1 MDRGV
6 LERLL
11 LKTLTHIIITPLE
24 RSVCCAGLVYRDLQ
38 PSVSVMTQSSAQR
51 RWAASSL
58 HINRSEGR
66 TERGETKER
75 RMETKASVSCWHPRG
90 LWREGEKVEEGN
102 KRKGGGGRRREI
114 KRPVG
119 REYNGSFVAGC
130 LSCDGCSSECW
141 DTGSPVRKNER
152 DESATGHSHSRPR
165 KQCDPE
171 IFSLPWAW
179 WFWVSHS

>member
-1 MDRGV
+1 M
-6 LERLL
+6 
-11 LKTLTHIIITPLE
+11 
-24 RSVCCAGLVYRDLQ
+24 SVFCTGLVYRDLQ
-38 PSVSVMTQSSAQR
+38 LSVSQSWLNPSAQW

-66 TERGETKER
+66 TERGETKEK
-75 RMETKASVSCWHPRG
+75 RMETKASVIRWHPRG
-90 LWREGEKVEEGN
+90 VWREGEKVEEGN
-102 KRKGGGGRRREI
+102 KRKGGGGSRREI
-114 KRPVG
+114 KRTVG
-119 REYNGSFVAGC
+119 RGYNASFVAGC

-171 IFSLPWAW
+171 IFCLPRPW
-179 WFWVSHS
+179 WFWVATPKLKLTEVVE